1 MALEIKKARKYA
13 HRLKIGLGGP
23 TGAGKTYTML
33 RLLTEIAKRESGRVG
48 VIDSEHG
55 TASLYAEEF
64 DFDVIELESFAPDR
78 YIEAID
84 AFERS
89 PEHVCIGVDSL
100 SHAWIGKDGELEQVD
115 LLAKASRD
123 NSFVAW
129 RTVTPQHNRL
139 VEKLVSCQKHL
150 IVTLRS
156 KMAYEMQENA
166 QGKKA
171 PVKLGM
177 APMMR
182 DGIEYEFDVYAEI
195 DVGHTLEITK
205 TRCKAVD
212 GHRVKEAGESLAAKL
227 WEWAQGDA
235 APVHEASQERP
246 GVVNAAPAAA
256 SPAPSPAFDQ
266 LGVFAKPDGSIN
278 MLAFGAELRRR
289 ELSPKDLHGIVE
301 PNAAGDGLDIRRW
314 LRENPT
320 RTLLRLTEMGQCN
333 RYGHEE
339 PVFTEDPD
347 DGMVCPRCKL
357 PQEAKDEPPPEPEE
371 HEEAHDAAGEA
382 MALASA
388 QAGFPV

>member
-1 MALEIKKARKYA
+1 MALEIKKARKYG
-13 HRLKIGLGGP
+13 HHLKIGLGGP

-33 RLLTEIAKRESGRVG
+33 RLLTEIAKREGGRVG

-55 TASLYAEEF
+55 TASLYAEDF

-89 PEHVCIGVDSL
+89 PDHVCIGVDSL

-235 APVHEASQERP
+235 APPKPVNDATQERHA
-246 GVVNAAPAAA
+246 GAGRGDASFDT

-266 LGVFAKPDGSIN
+266 LGTFAKPDGSIN

-289 ELSPKDLHGIVE
+289 DLSPKDLHGIVE

-314 LRENPT
+314 LKENPT
-320 RTLLRLTEMGQCN
+320 RTLLQLTAMGACN

-339 PVFTEDPD
+339 PVFSEDPD
-347 DGMVCPRCKL
+347 AGMHCPRCNKTL
-357 PQEAKDEPPPEPEE
+357 DAEAGPPDRED
-371 HEEAHDAAGEA
+371 EEAAVQPT
-382 MALASA
+382 LA
-388 QAGFPV
+388 

>member
-1 MALEIKKARKYA
+1 MEIKKARKYA
-13 HRLKIGLGGP
+13 HKLKLGLGGP

-33 RLLTEIAKRESGRVG
+33 RLLTEIAKREGGRVG

-64 DFDVIELESFAPDR
+64 DFDVIELQSFAPDR
-78 YIEAID
+78 YIEAVE
-84 AFERS
+84 AFEKS
-89 PEHVCIGVDSL
+89 PEHCCVGIDSL

-139 VEKLVSCQKHL
+139 VDKLVTCSKHL
-150 IVTLRS
+150 VVTLRS
-156 KMAYEMQENA
+156 KMAYEMQENS

-212 GHRVKEAGESLAAKL
+212 GLRVKEAGESLAGKL
-227 WEWAQGDA
+227 WEWAQG
-235 APVHEASQERP
+235 E
-246 GVVNAAPAAA
+246 AAPAVVAPPPTPA
-256 SPAPSPAFDQ
+256 RATPPAPSSEPTLPLPLAETVQPAGFDSTWFWRAVKDANLTQ
-266 LGVFAKPDGSIN
+266 ADIGMVAGMMNGRPTPMVWLDKNPGKTMTDLID
-278 MLAFGAELRRR
+278 LAR
-289 ELSPKDLHGIVE
+289 PKV
-301 PNAAGDGLDIRRW
+301 
-314 LRENPT
+314 
-320 RTLLRLTEMGQCN
+320 
-333 RYGHEE
+333 
-339 PVFTEDPD
+339 PVFI
-347 DGMVCPRCKL
+347 
-357 PQEAKDEPPPEPEE
+357 
-371 HEEAHDAAGEA
+371 AHT
-382 MALASA
+382 ALLGA
-388 QAGFPV
+388 